1 MILAIFR
8 NFRSRLARTTLTVAG
23 IAIGILALVVVGSL
37 AERLQTIVGRSAA
50 LNSGAIFAFGTGREL
65 FGPDSRDRMRA
76 NIDRV
81 RKLPGVA
88 AIVPE
93 VIIPYATG
101 FAEST
106 RFGPPS
112 LVFGFPYTM
121 RAAANGT
128 LAIATGRDYAARER
142 RVAIVGPD
150 FATAA
155 HVHVGD
161 IIALYGNSFE
171 VVGIIAKS
179 FTLFDAAIVVPLPDA
194 QALVGQL
201 VPPSAPAGS
210 TPPATALM
218 IQVAPHADTALLAR
232 RISLFTGLQARDPA
246 EVAGNI
252 RSTTQIFDAIIF
264 GSALI
269 ALVVGAFSIVNT
281 MTIAVSERTP
291 RNRHPKSDRC
301 GRRRYLARVRDGSRG
316 HRCGRWCGRARR
328 RSRHRRLR
336 RRAQCGCGK
345 SRTLRD
351 HAAPRDRCV
360 RLCDSPEYGCGI
372 VARDPR
378 GTSRS
383 DRCVTAG
390 RMISRAQTPLIDVR
404 DLVKVHAT
412 GTAAQTRALDGITFA
427 IEAGSYVAIVGESG
441 SGKTTLMHVLG
452 ALDRATS
459 GSVVLAGRDLATASR
474 AELKAIRAN
483 EIGFVFQGF
492 NLIPTL
498 TATENV
504 ELAARYARCDATT
517 ARAEARRL
525 LDDVD
530 LGNRAHHRP
539 AQLSGGQQQRVA
551 IARALVNAP
560 SLLLAD
566 EPTGELDTRTAES
579 VLQLLERYNR
589 ERGQTIVLVTH
600 NPAVWERCQT
610 VISLSDGR
618 IVDIAH
624 RAKAG
629 AA

>member
-1 MILAIFR
+1 MILAILR

-65 FGPDSRDRMRA
+65 FGPGSRDRMRA
-76 NIDRV
+76 NIERV

-112 LVFGFPYTM
+112 LVFGFPYAM
-121 RAAANGT
+121 RTAANGT
-128 LAIATGRDYAARER
+128 LAIATGRDYGERER

-155 HVHVGD
+155 HVHVGE

-218 IQVAPHADTALLAR
+218 VQVAPHADTALLAR

-281 MTIAVSERTP
+281 MTIAVSERT
-291 RNRHPKSDRC
+291 REIGIRKAI
-301 GRRRYLARVRDGSRG
+301 GAGDGDI
-316 HRCGRWCGRARR
+316 
-328 RSRHRRLR
+328 LR
-336 RRAQCGCGK
+336 EFV
-345 SRTLRD
+345 TE
-351 HAAPRDRCV
+351 AAAIGAIGGAV
-360 RLCDSPEYGCGI
+360 GLVVALGI
-372 VARDPR
+372 VAFVDA
-378 GTSRS
+378 RS
-383 DRCVTAG
+383 AAAG
-390 RMISRAQTPLIDVR
+390 NLE
-404 DLVKVHAT
+404 L
-412 GTAAQTRALDGITFA
+412 FA
-427 IEAGSYVAIVGESG
+427 ITPRLAIGSFVFAVLLSMAAGF
-441 SGKTTLMHVLG
+441 LP
-452 ALDRATS
+452 
-459 GSVVLAGRDLATASR
+459 
-474 AELKAIRAN
+474 AIRAAR
-483 EIGFVFQGF
+483 
-492 NLIPTL
+492 LDPT
-498 TATENV
+498 
-504 ELAARYARCDATT
+504 DAL
-517 ARAEARRL
+517 R
-525 LDDVD
+525 
-530 LGNRAHHRP
+530 
-539 AQLSGGQQQRVA
+539 RVA
-551 IARALVNAP
+551 
-560 SLLLAD
+560 
-566 EPTGELDTRTAES
+566 
-579 VLQLLERYNR
+579 
-589 ERGQTIVLVTH
+589 
-600 NPAVWERCQT
+600 
-610 VISLSDGR
+610 
-618 IVDIAH
+618 
-624 RAKAG
+624 
-629 AA
+629 